1 LILFPTFDNVE
12 ADFEIDLEEETN
24 YLIPII
30 ITILAISIIIA
41 LTKKK
46 KKIIEEN
53 DELDDV
59 LNLIKKEGGRITQ
72 KNIRKSLGLS
82 EAKASLII
90 TELEHKEIIKRIK
103 KGRGNII
110 ILQK

>member
-1 LILFPTFDNVE
+1 MFKANKKRTIKK
-12 ADFEIDLEEETN
+12 ETN
-24 YLIPII
+24 YIIPII
-30 ITILAISIIIA
+30 IVILAIAIIIA
-41 LTKKK
+41 VTKKRK
-46 KKIIEEN
+46 RKIVEEN

-72 KNIRKSLGLS
+72 KNIRKNLGLS

-90 TELEHKEIIKRIK
+90 TELEHKEIVKRIK